1 MTIQYMYCD
10 IMSVKIDL
18 KVFEAY
24 DGDAG
29 RCVARID
36 YDSMNSIDANIGD
49 IITIEGKRKTAAR
62 CLPLYPTDERK
73 SMVRIDGLSRNNAKT
88 ELNDFVK
95 LGKTNA
101 ARAEQVTIKP
111 VASFPPIDGS
121 YVTHA
126 MENTPLING
135 DNLLIPYFGG
145 RIDVRV
151 INLIPDVVVM
161 VDSKTIFHIEKN
173 PDWA

>member
-1 MTIQYMYCD
+1 MD
-10 IMSVKIDL
+10 AKIDL

-24 DGDAG
+24 DRDAG

-62 CLPLYPTDERK
+62 CLSLYPTDERRH
-73 SMVRIDGLSRNNAKT
+73 MVRIDGLSRSNAQAD
-88 ELNDFVK
+88 LNDFVK
-95 LGKTNA
+95 LQKTTVA
-101 ARAEQVTIKP
+101 KAEQVTVKP
-111 VASFPPIDGS
+111 VTSFPPIDGN
-121 YVTHA
+121 YITAA
-126 MENTPLING
+126 MENIPIVNG

-145 RIDVRV
+145 RIDVKV
-151 INLIPDVVVM
+151 IGLIPDVVTV